1 MKYNNI
7 STPLIYIANAAGN
20 YIKERN
26 INTVA
31 LFGTRYTMTKP
42 FYKDKLKNDF
52 GINVIIPNTIQQNN
66 INRIIYEELCV
77 GIINENSRT

>member
-42 FYKDKLKNDF
+42 FYKDKLKMILELMLSF
-52 GINVIIPNTIQQNN
+52 QILYS
-66 INRIIYEELCV
+66 RIILTESFMRNYAL
-77 GIINENSRT
+77 G